1 MLSSMKSIIIDP
13 PVMKVGRDIYY
24 ASEGILAEGGGAG
37 LVGRVVCIYRA
48 EMFFVS
54 NQHSVW

>member
-1 MLSSMKSIIIDP
+1 MKSIIIDP